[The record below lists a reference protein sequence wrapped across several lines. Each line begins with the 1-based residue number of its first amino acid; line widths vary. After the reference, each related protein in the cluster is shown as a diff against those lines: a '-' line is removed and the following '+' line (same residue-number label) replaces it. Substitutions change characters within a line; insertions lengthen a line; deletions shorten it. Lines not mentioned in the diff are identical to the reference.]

1 MGETNFSERQWKS
14 EYHLL
19 IKEFKLYDHE
29 YFVKQFRM
37 LPSKFEELFY
47 FVAPVIAKS
56 SFRRDT
62 ISPQEWLCITLRYL
76 VTGDAKTT
84 IASSYRV
91 SPTIAGRIISETCA
105 SIWTILVEKGFLKVP
120 TTHRE

>member
-1 MGETNFSERQWKS
+1 
-14 EYHLL
+14 
-19 IKEFKLYDHE
+19 
-29 YFVKQFRM
+29 M
-37 LPSKFEELFY
+37 LPRKFEELFY

-56 SFRRDT
+56 SLRRDT
-62 ISPQEWLCITLRYL
+62 ISPQEWLCKTLRYL

-105 SIWTILVEKGFLKVP
+105 SIWKILMEKGFLKVP